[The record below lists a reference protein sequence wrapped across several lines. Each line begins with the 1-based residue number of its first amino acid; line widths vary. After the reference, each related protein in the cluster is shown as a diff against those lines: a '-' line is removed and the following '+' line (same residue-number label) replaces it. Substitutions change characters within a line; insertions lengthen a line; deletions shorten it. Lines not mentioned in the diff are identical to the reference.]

1 MSGHVKDDEEDTIP
15 KQSIIQ
21 EQTYSVTEEAD
32 KELSSRVSSINDVT
46 HVKQNPLCKS
56 NK

>member
-46 HVKQNPLCKS
+46 HV
-56 NK
+56 